1 MGRFRSATGVM
12 LAALVAMPPATTPA
26 RANET
31 TLRAFQTE
39 IQVLD
44 ALNRQQQVRQQ
55 QQQLPGVHGKA
66 AAQPPSAAELRR
78 KEEVREVQGTLNA
91 LGYDAGPVDSAPGR
105 QTRRAIEA
113 FRRDHGLRPGSEADP
128 DLMAALRA
136 IPAGGT
142 VRSPKAAAAGPA
154 AGPDGIVRMDGRV
167 AVAAGFNTHG
177 EIARIAPQTGLARL
191 VAAYALAADPTALDT
206 DATALPV
213 LPLLEPQLARELI
226 SAGLGRPMTDSETS
240 LLTLAGQTDAGVSYS
255 MFLDGLSPFE
265 VHRIGENMRAR
276 SSEIIPS
283 DLPPLPIPIRVFC
296 KVSLSH
302 YDFATEA
309 FPPLNNSCGDRV
321 LEMKGRAVAEDG
333 SESLQMPA
341 DAAERLFKEV
351 PDLDFV
357 ASYDAEVEVRL
368 DVQGE
373 RRQVVTELRAPGRV
387 ALYRPGSTWEVV
399 AMLGSGAKEPVPAS
413 AGVAVTGGAIDL
425 GSEAAEARLAAFAG
439 AAGSLPAD
447 GRKLLAAMDGPGLGT
462 LMGQDKP
469 VYRPRMQHEVEQS
482 GRLLLGGYSP
492 SEIDLIATALAV
504 PVEYL
509 IHVAT
514 FEKGG
519 PIDMAVG
526 ILPAPQ
532 GDYRRPPP
540 DDFYGSSGLSYAATA
555 EIRGAQLLKG
565 RDGVSILVLSLVPVS
580 ARYSEAG
587 ARAPAPVLETFD
599 LSRVPARPWQGDVLE
614 VPSQAGLFVRAAE
627 AVNKDPVRLLI
638 DSGFGPTMNEF
649 DRRERAEAIVQAGR
663 REPPGDSVWM
673 EGEIRYGAYDFDSER
688 FPAESVSL
696 RPIDVARADDFQT
709 PPISFRDPGAFA
721 LKLPPDEA
729 RRFAGV
735 SNAVRIR
742 ARVAAEDALTS
753 DREGPTVLEYDL
765 IDADAVTTLRDP
777 THILRTVTLAAPEP
791 VKLTVRDILGVG
803 IGTPMEEAVG
813 AVQLGIDPTAE
824 YTVSPEQ
831 RRTAMSPDSP
841 SNPAAAPFSTG
852 RLLHAAQSSLAVALF
867 TEPPAGADAVS
878 AVVRS
883 QVFPEGGRPAAEAL
897 RARLVEKYGAP
908 ALERGKGLIWIGA
921 TAEDGAVLTM
931 DDPTSCLDHYAGISG
946 AMANHL
952 GWLLDVLES
961 GEADPNQTVWFDPS
975 GARWTAAEAGI
986 AGLEQLAEPLSACR
1000 GMGEVLIAT
1009 LVPDVKGAVRK
1020 MQLVLVDPE
1029 RLAMLVAANRE
1040 SAQPKAP
1047 DPAPGAAAAE
1057 IKL

>member
-351 PDLDFV
+351 PDLDLV
-357 ASYDAEVEVRL
+357 ASYDAEVDVRL

-482 GRLLLGGYSP
+482 GRLLLGGYGP

-555 EIRGAQLLKG
+555 EIRGAQL
-565 RDGVSILVLSLVPVS
+565 
-580 ARYSEAG
+580 
-587 ARAPAPVLETFD
+587 
-599 LSRVPARPWQGDVLE
+599 
-614 VPSQAGLFVRAAE
+614 
-627 AVNKDPVRLLI
+627 
-638 DSGFGPTMNEF
+638 
-649 DRRERAEAIVQAGR
+649 
-663 REPPGDSVWM
+663 
-673 EGEIRYGAYDFDSER
+673 
-688 FPAESVSL
+688 
-696 RPIDVARADDFQT
+696 
-709 PPISFRDPGAFA
+709 
-721 LKLPPDEA
+721 
-729 RRFAGV
+729 
-735 SNAVRIR
+735 
-742 ARVAAEDALTS
+742 
-753 DREGPTVLEYDL
+753 
-765 IDADAVTTLRDP
+765 
-777 THILRTVTLAAPEP
+777 
-791 VKLTVRDILGVG
+791 
-803 IGTPMEEAVG
+803 
-813 AVQLGIDPTAE
+813 
-824 YTVSPEQ
+824 
-831 RRTAMSPDSP
+831 
-841 SNPAAAPFSTG
+841 
-852 RLLHAAQSSLAVALF
+852 
-867 TEPPAGADAVS
+867 
-878 AVVRS
+878 
-883 QVFPEGGRPAAEAL
+883 
-897 RARLVEKYGAP
+897 
-908 ALERGKGLIWIGA
+908 
-921 TAEDGAVLTM
+921 
-931 DDPTSCLDHYAGISG
+931 
-946 AMANHL
+946 
-952 GWLLDVLES
+952 
-961 GEADPNQTVWFDPS
+961 
-975 GARWTAAEAGI
+975 
-986 AGLEQLAEPLSACR
+986 
-1000 GMGEVLIAT
+1000 
-1009 LVPDVKGAVRK
+1009 
-1020 MQLVLVDPE
+1020 
-1029 RLAMLVAANRE
+1029 
-1040 SAQPKAP
+1040 
-1047 DPAPGAAAAE
+1047 
-1057 IKL
+1057 